1 MRALLACG
9 AQSGAGWLRTFVMGA
24 VIPVCATIHLAT
36 ADDNAIELQNK
47 LLAIRTGVQGA
58 EADIG
63 RMKEEFNALL
73 ARRHEVEQSLKK
85 LKDEDRFIQKKIAD
99 LSERQ
104 IALETEV
111 IVAEKRASQHQIKL
125 KGRLKSMYINASVST
140 NSYVRGGMARGE
152 LERGSLYSRKVRD
165 YDASLWKG
173 ASEAVAALVAS
184 KAALTEAVESEKKL
198 REQLQ
203 KKRKEAEAEAVKMR
217 SLTEDLAQKQRQA
230 QEALALLQGEAKK
243 VEDMISSLTSGDKT
257 DEGELG
263 VEDAREAQPLPP
275 EEGILDKGSNKD
287 ATLSQASLPSST
299 VLPSLFDTGLKIF
312 SPVQGEVLQAFGRS
326 KLTNFAD
333 MVRSKGV
340 EYSTPEGSDVHVV
353 LDGKVAFAG
362 AMPGY
367 DQVVVVEHGSRS
379 YSLYGRMGRVGVRAG
394 DSVKADQVIGTS
406 STRDEKGRNFY
417 FEVRKNGKPINPE
430 SVLVNLSR

>member
-1 MRALLACG
+1 
-9 AQSGAGWLRTFVMGA
+9 MGA
-24 VIPVCATIHLAT
+24 VITLCATIHLAT
-36 ADDNAIELQNK
+36 AEDQSRELQNK
-47 LLAIRTGVQGA
+47 LVAIRTGVQGA
-58 EADIG
+58 EADIS
-63 RMKEEFNALL
+63 RMKEEFNSLL

-85 LKDEDRFIQKKIAD
+85 LKDEDRFLQKKIAD

-104 IALETEV
+104 MALETEV
-111 IVAEKRASQHQIKL
+111 VVAEKRASQHQIKL
-125 KGRLKSMYINASVST
+125 RGRLKSMYINASVST
-140 NSYVRGGMARGE
+140 NPYLRGGTARGD
-152 LERGSLYSRKVRD
+152 LERVSLYSRKVRD
-165 YDASLWKG
+165 YDASLFKG

-184 KAALTEAVESEKKL
+184 KAALTESVEAEKKL

-257 DEGELG
+257 EEEVLG
-263 VEDAREAQPLPP
+263 VDDARESQPVSP
-275 EEGILDKGSNKD
+275 EEAVLDKENNTD
-287 ATLSQASLPSST
+287 ATLSPASTPRST
-299 VLPSLFDTGLKIF
+299 VLPSLFDTGLKIS
-312 SPVQGEVLQAFGRS
+312 SPVRGEVLQAFGRS

-340 EYSTPEGSDVHVV
+340 EFSTPEGSDVHVV

-367 DQVVVVEHGSRS
+367 DQVVVVEHGARS

-406 STRDEKGRNFY
+406 STHDEKGRNFY